1 MRLSLAAKLMGC
13 SRSQAYRRL
22 RQYAVFSDGPGTR
35 LEVDSARVYKFI
47 ANERVGKDPM
57 VPELAAILEKLSA
70 LDQGNESLVAAA
82 GRTQRLLAKLAAR
95 MGIDV

>member
-13 SRSQAYRRL
+13 SRTQAYRRL
-22 RQYAVFSDGPGTR
+22 RQYAVFSDGPGSR

-47 ANERVGKDPM
+47 ANERIGKDPM
-57 VPELAAILEKLSA
+57 VPELAAILEKLTA
-70 LDQGNESLVAAA
+70 LDEANENVAAAA
-82 GRTQRLLAKLAAR
+82 GRTQKLLVKIATR